1 MNVNRKADVSST
13 KDVENVDSTANV
25 TKEDANVVSKVNA
38 SLKENALKTKE
49 KTADLK
55 VKRIS
60 KVHANLTEKTIKNKY
75 TYEKNT

>member
-1 MNVNRKADVSST
+1 M

-38 SLKENALKTKE
+38 SLKENALKEKE
-49 KTADLK
+49 KIADLK
-55 VKRIS
+55 AKRIS

>member
-1 MNVNRKADVSST
+1 M

-25 TKEDANVVSKVNA
+25 TNEDANVVSKVNA
-38 SLKENALKTKE
+38 SLKENALKVKE

-55 VKRIS
+55 AKRIS